1 MGVKADLIKKV
12 LVKKFLEAVNRE
24 MITKNVSRAEVSR
37 RLGVSRTAIT
47 NLMSRKNS
55 LSIKKMVDLCE
66 ALDLEIEILVNP
78 K

>member
-24 MITKNVSRAEVSR
+24 MIITNVSRAEVAR
-37 RLGVSRTAIT
+37 RLGVSRTAVT
-47 NLMSRKNS
+47 NLMSRKNN
-55 LSIKKMVDLCE
+55 LSIKKMVDICE
-66 ALDLEIEILVNP
+66 ALDLQFDIVVSS